1 METMLT
7 KSIVTVVGA
16 TLFAGLSG
24 CASEPRNAAGAG
36 KDAVATKEERCMV
49 TGSNLPKRD
58 CLSDVRVLPPSA
70 VEGVLPTLRGA
81 NQQ

>member
-1 METMLT
+1 MLT
-7 KSIVTVVGA
+7 KSVATVIGA
-16 TLFAGLSG
+16 SLLAGLGG
-24 CASEPRNAAGAG
+24 CASEPRNMVSAG
-36 KDAVATKEERCMV
+36 KDAAATKEERCMV

-81 NQQ
+81 TQQ

>member
-1 METMLT
+1 MLT
-7 KSIVTVVGA
+7 KSIFAMVGA
-16 TLFAGLSG
+16 TVFAGLTG
-24 CASEPRNAAGAG
+24 CASEPQ
-36 KDAVATKEERCMV
+36 KDASASKSAVANKEERCMV